1 MDPALFAAVA
11 FLYVSLMGAI
21 WQSHLALSRKIDRQ
35 SERIAEQGE
44 GIAEQGQQIAEQG
57 QQIAE
62 QSERIGRVEQ
72 RLTRIEA
79 YIAAGSGVAR
89 SA

>member
-1 MDPALFAAVA
+1 MDPALIAAVA
-11 FLYVSLMGAI
+11 LLYVSLMGAI

-35 SERIAEQGE
+35 GERLAEQS
-44 GIAEQGQQIAEQG
+44 

-62 QSERIGRVEQ
+62 QSERIDRVEQ
-72 RLTRIEA
+72 RLARIEA
-79 YIAAGSGVAR
+79 HIAAGSGVAR